1 MKNEFDLC
9 SSAISVNCITKKSD
23 SLISFLLLSCKLNN
37 VKVIC
42 QENERKNRLCMFLF
56 YQYIKFWQ
64 IFRWLHNYSRA
75 VFYLVEDI
83 IKFDFNILY
92 SSLPWLSLW
101 MTGNFHKKTFSNSA
115 VRLSQSL
122 STFPYFCLFWS
133 PVKVSN
139 HSKTKQSS
147 SSSLFDRCSAR
158 LSCPEFFVNAIC

>member
-1 MKNEFDLC
+1 MKNVFDLC
-9 SSAISVNCITKKSD
+9 SSAISVNCRTKKSD

-64 IFRWLHNYSRA
+64 IFRWWHNYSRA

-101 MTGNFHKKTFSNSA
+101 MTGTSIKRLFQIA

-133 PVKVSN
+133 PVKVTN

-147 SSSLFDRCSAR
+147 SSSLFDRCSR
-158 LSCPEFFVNAIC
+158 LSRPEFFVNAIC

>member
-1 MKNEFDLC
+1 MFNYNVWKMKNEFDLC
-9 SSAISVNCITKKSD
+9 SSAISVNCFTKKSD

-101 MTGNFHKKTFSNSA
+101 MTGNFHKKTFSNSRA
-115 VRLSQSL
+115 AKSITVY
-122 STFPYFCLFWS
+122 FPIF
-133 PVKVSN
+133 
-139 HSKTKQSS
+139 
-147 SSSLFDRCSAR
+147 
-158 LSCPEFFVNAIC
+158 LSCLIPRES

>member
-37 VKVIC
+37 VNVIC

-56 YQYIKFWQ
+56 YQYIKFGQ

-83 IKFDFNILY
+83 IKFDFNIWY

-101 MTGNFHKKTFSNSA
+101 MTGNFHKKTFSNSGPA
-115 VRLSQSL
+115 KSITVYFPIFLSILIPRES
-122 STFPYFCLFWS
+122 
-133 PVKVSN
+133 
-139 HSKTKQSS
+139 
-147 SSSLFDRCSAR
+147 
-158 LSCPEFFVNAIC
+158 